1 MANILTTPS
10 YEYSDVFIVPN
21 FSDVTS
27 RKQVNTEVIL
37 GSPNSKLSLSLMVPV
52 VSANMD
58 TVTGSRMAIALW
70 QAGAIGALHRFNSIP
85 EAVEKFCEVQRAQAN
100 CFVSLGVNGNWHE
113 RAEALYTAGARFF
126 IVDIAH
132 GHSSMMENTVK
143 WLRRTYGRDIFIV
156 AGNVGTSWAVDSMRD
171 WKVDAIKVG
180 IGGGKVCLTKN
191 VTGVVTP
198 MFSTVLECS
207 QRASRWGIPV
217 IADGGAREY
226 GDVAKAIGAG
236 ATAVM
241 SGYFFAGCP
250 EAPCVG
256 GTTEKGEVI
265 YRGMASSEAAVKVR
279 SVDTLP
285 TPEGETILVSKKPS
299 AKEIVEL
306 LKGGLQSA
314 YSYIGA
320 TSTNDFR
327 ENITF
332 GIRGR

>member
-1 MANILTTPS
+1 MANIQQKPS
-10 YEYSDVFIVPN
+10 YEYSDVFIIPN
-21 FSDVTS
+21 FSDVSS
-27 RKQVNTEVIL
+27 RKQVNTEIFL
-37 GSPNSKLSLSLMVPV
+37 SSPNSDLNLSIMVPII
-52 VSANMD
+52 STNMD
-58 TVTGSRMAIALW
+58 SVTGPEMAIALW
-70 QAGAIGALHRFNSIP
+70 CAGAIGALHRFNTIP
-85 EAVEKFCEVQRAQAN
+85 EAVEEFQKVQRAQAN
-100 CFVSLGVNGNWHE
+100 CFVSLGVNSNWQE
-113 RAEALYTAGARFF
+113 RAHALYTAGARFF

-143 WLRRTYGRDIFIV
+143 WLRNTFGRSVFIV
-156 AGNVGTSWAVDSMRD
+156 AGNVGTAWAVDSMHE
-171 WKVDAIKVG
+171 WKVDAVKVG

-207 QRASRWGIPV
+207 ERANRWGIPV
-217 IADGGAREY
+217 IADGGCREY

-256 GTTEKGEVI
+256 KTEKGEVV
-265 YRGMASSEAAVKVR
+265 YRGMASSEAAIKVR

-285 TPEGETILVSKKPS
+285 TPEGEAILVSQKPS
-299 AKEIVEL
+299 AKEVVEL

-314 YSYIGA
+314 YSYVGA
-320 TSTNDFR
+320 RHTHEFR
-327 ENITF
+327 ENISF

>member
-1 MANILTTPS
+1 MAYIQPTPS

-21 FSDVTS
+21 HSTVTS
-27 RKQVNTEVIL
+27 RKQVNTEVL
-37 GSPNSKLSLSLMVPV
+37 LESPNSDLSLSIAVPV
-52 VSANMD
+52 ISANMD
-58 TVTGSRMAIALW
+58 TVTGPKMAIALW
-70 QAGAIGALHRFNSIP
+70 EAGAIGALHRFNSIS
-85 EAVEKFCEVQRAQAN
+85 EAVEEFLEVQRAQAN
-100 CFVSLGVNGNWHE
+100 CFVSLGVNSNWQE
-113 RAEALYTAGARFF
+113 RASALYEAGARFF

-143 WLRRTYGRDIFIV
+143 WLRSRFGRDIFIV
-156 AGNVGTSWAVDSMRD
+156 AGNIGTSWAVDSMKD
-171 WKVDAIKVG
+171 WKVDAVKVG

-207 QRASRWGIPV
+207 QRASKWGIPV

-250 EAPCVG
+250 ESPCVG

-285 TPEGETILVSKKPS
+285 TPEGESIFVSKKPS
-299 AKEIVEL
+299 AKEVVEL

-314 YSYIGA
+314 YSYVGA
-320 TSTNDFR
+320 TSTHEFR